1 MALPTVEVSA
11 TRIRDNLGLTDKQ
24 IHAAAQES
32 METWQKSPVLS
43 QLQNYLLPP
52 DALKKVVD
60 ESRPIL
66 MEIPDAMG
74 EHFELASA
82 ASEDSFKRLQS
93 TGVGVLGV
101 IGLKAELVS
110 GLMRG
115 SFEGAIDRMR
125 SRLLSFVLDSAW
137 DALAGKLRSVLGIGG
152 GPGGGLLGGLLGVW
166 WWRRSRWCRCRW
178 RPVGWRRAGRTR
190 RRRRTTRPVLWSV
203 AAVWWQYRSPT
214 RL

>member
-1 MALPTVEVSA
+1 MA
-11 TRIRDNLGLTDKQ
+11 
-24 IHAAAQES
+24 
-32 METWQKSPVLS
+32 KSPVLS

-60 ESRPIL
+60 DARPIL

-82 ASEDSFKRLQS
+82 ASEDSFRRLQS
-93 TGVGVLGV
+93 TGVGVLDV

-152 GPGGGLLGGLLGVW
+152 GPGGGLLGGLFGGGGGGAGGAGAGGGLLGGGALAGLGVGAGTS
-166 WWRRSRWCRCRW
+166 RSVPMGPRGC
-178 RPVGWRRAGRTR
+178 
-190 RRRRTTRPVLWSV
+190 SV
-203 AAVWWQYRSPT
+203 AIPIRNTAMIRKAAGKW
-214 RL
+214 